1 MGRTNRSEVLVMT
14 KLLTKK
20 ETKMDK
26 EKLEKG
32 IDRIIRQYTINV
44 VTDEISDYTVL
55 DADVITKMS
64 KELADRIEI
73 DREQLNFLPMI
84 ASMLKVFKDY
94 TYQSITEVMFKDM
107 INSIIRECPIKIKE
121 EEADDEKT

>member
-1 MGRTNRSEVLVMT
+1 
-14 KLLTKK
+14 
-20 ETKMDK
+20 MDK
-26 EKLEKG
+26 EKLAKEASEIVRKFFLNDAYLPLLTEDWLETDFNRLSEK
-32 IDRIIRQYTINV
+32 
-44 VTDEISDYTVL
+44 
-55 DADVITKMS
+55 
-64 KELADRIEI
+64 LADRIEI